1 MRVLSLL
8 SSRVASRL
16 GSVSGTL
23 LTTQIGDSHGHNQIQ
38 FENKCD
44 TLNVHESALVS
55 KLVMRPTRII
65 YIENDPA
72 LRSILGGMLSSLKD
86 LELLASFTSGREV
99 IDRSLIRKADVAL
112 IDFALDQNGLNGI
125 ELGIALRNINEYIG
139 VVIYSQYSVRPMVSR
154 VPKSMRAGWSFFNK
168 SAEMDTKDYAEVLR
182 ATASGKGNW
191 EEVLEDIQR
200 SQDSEV
206 SVFFSLTPRQRS
218 IMSLSVQSKSPQEI
232 AVQLGLSYSYVRK
245 ELSRAYAVLLPNAVK
260 GEDLKTAAVLK
271 YLELMRLS

>member
-1 MRVLSLL
+1 MR
-8 SSRVASRL
+8 ATRL
-16 GSVSGTL
+16 
-23 LTTQIGDSHGHNQIQ
+23 
-38 FENKCD
+38 
-44 TLNVHESALVS
+44 
-55 KLVMRPTRII
+55 I

-72 LRSILGGMLSSLKD
+72 LRSILGGMLTNSPGM
-86 LELLASFTSGREV
+86 EMLATYSGAHEA
-99 IDRSLIRKADVAL
+99 IDRTLIRKADVAL

-139 VVIYSQYSVRPMVSR
+139 VVIYSQYSVRPMVNR

-168 SAEMDTKDYAEVLR
+168 SAEMDTEDYAEILQ

-191 EEVLEDIQR
+191 EEVLEDNRR

-218 IMSLSVQSKSPQEI
+218 IMSLSAQSKSPQDI

-245 ELSRAYAVLLPNAVK
+245 ELSRAYAVLLPNAAK